1 LAVRRTLEETVA
13 LLEATLEA
21 TQDGI
26 LVLDLDR
33 RVILYNQRLL
43 SMLGLRAGDVE
54 EDPGAALE
62 KVVAELEDPEAFRAR
77 SRELWGDP
85 SRPAADEL
93 RFRDGRVIARYV
105 APHRVGSKIVG
116 VVASFRDVS
125 QSLRTEQALE
135 RYQAFL
141 EKAQEV
147 AHVGSWIADMDSDDR
162 LGWSTETHRIFGVTI
177 GEFAGTSA
185 SFLAFVHPD
194 DRETVRNL
202 RLATRRTSEPYEVEH
217 RIVRADGTVRW
228 VRERAEVLRDAQG
241 RAARLIG
248 TVQDVTD
255 QRQLEEQLR
264 QAQKMEAM
272 GRLAGGIAHDL
283 NNALTAIAGYTELAL
298 GELAEGHPSRA
309 DVGEIRR
316 AAERAASV
324 TGQLLAFSRKQLLE
338 RRVFDLNDTVTNLG
352 RLLGRLLGDDIDLRT
367 SVHAAPAPI
376 FADPGQI
383 EQAIINLAVNA
394 RDAMPEGGRLTIA
407 TSLFVADEVFARAHA
422 PMAPGRYTVLSVT
435 DTGQGMDPETQAHI
449 FEPFFTTKEVG
460 KGTGLGLSMVY
471 GTVKQTGGF
480 IFVESEA
487 GRGASFHMYFPPA
500 TLARSTA
507 RSTAAPVERAR
518 RVSSGPETLLVVED
532 EPSVRSLVTASLAA
546 DGYRILQAGSADEAV
561 RVAAGHPSIDLL
573 LTDANMPGRSG
584 IDLAGQLVAERPGL
598 RVVIMS
604 GYTTESLAVE
614 GLRGSVC
621 LLQKPFTPKELRRTI
636 HDALARAAHLE
647 SGRES

>member
-1 LAVRRTLEETVA
+1 MAVRRTLEETVA

-33 RVILYNQRLL
+33 RIILYNQRLL
-43 SMLGLRAGDVE
+43 RMVGLRAEDVDASPE
-54 EDPGAALE
+54 AALE
-62 KVVAELEDPEAFRAR
+62 KVIGALEDPEGFRAR
-77 SRELWGDP
+77 SRELWADP
-85 SRPAADEL
+85 SWPAADEL
-93 RFRDGRVIARYV
+93 RFRDGRLLMRYV
-105 APHRVGSKIVG
+105 SPHRVDGQIVG
-116 VVASFRDVS
+116 VVASFRDVG
-125 QSLRTEQALE
+125 QAVRTEQALE

-147 AHVGSWIADMDSDDR
+147 AHVGSWIAEMDSDDR

-202 RLATRRTSEPYEVEH
+202 RLATRRTGEPYEVEH

-228 VRERAEVLRDAQG
+228 VRERADVLRDASG

-338 RRVFDLNDTVTNLG
+338 RRVFDLNDAVTNLG
-352 RLLGRLLGDDIDLRT
+352 RLLGRLLGDDIELRT

-383 EQAIINLAVNA
+383 EQAIVNLAVNA
-394 RDAMPEGGRLTIA
+394 RDAMPAGGRLTIA

-422 PMAPGRYTVLSVT
+422 PMAPGRYTVLSVA

-500 TLARSTA
+500 APVGPASA
-507 RSTAAPVERAR
+507 PAAPAR

-532 EPSVRSLVTASLAA
+532 EPSVRGLVTASLAA
-546 DGYRILQAGSADEAV
+546 EGYRILQAGSADEAL
-561 RVAAGHPSIDLL
+561 RVAAGHPAIDLL

-598 RVVIMS
+598 SVVIMS

-614 GLRGSVC
+614 GLRGPVC

-636 HDALARAAHLE
+636 HDALARADRVE
-647 SGRES
+647 SGKES